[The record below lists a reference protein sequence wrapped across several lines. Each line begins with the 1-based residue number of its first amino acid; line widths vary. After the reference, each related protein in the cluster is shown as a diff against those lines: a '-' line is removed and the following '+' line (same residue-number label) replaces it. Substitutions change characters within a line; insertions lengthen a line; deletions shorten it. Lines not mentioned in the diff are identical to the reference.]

1 MAVAQGVSKQ
11 LAYKKQT
18 GKGSAASGS
27 GGQLLRRE
35 TATFSK
41 KRDTYSANEITSHQQ
56 HTGDTHGIASSE
68 ATINGLLSAGTY
80 AALFGSLLR
89 KDMTATSAITGLS
102 LTIAGSGPYTLTRG
116 SGDFLTGGIKIGDV
130 VRITAGTYTGVAR
143 DINLLVTAVTATVL
157 TVIVVNGAALDA
169 QGPIASSTVTVVG
182 KKSRA
187 PVSGHTNDYYTFE
200 EWYADVSKSH
210 TWPDAQV
217 AKADVALP
225 STGNATVNLSLMGLG
240 QRTKGASQVLTSP
253 TAETSSSVLA
263 AIRGV
268 VLLGGTAYATVTAAN
283 LSIDAGMSA
292 GEAVI
297 GSNYRTDNQ
306 RGTVKVSGSVSILYE
321 DDTVGDIFDNEGA
334 TSLVLLIADDASNDA
349 EFVTFSMSRV
359 KIFGDDADDG
369 KKQIVRT
376 YPFTAE
382 INGAGGTALAN
393 DQTIIT
399 IQDSLAA

>member
-1 MAVAQGVSKQ
+1 MTVAQGVAKQ

-18 GKGSAASGS
+18 AKGSAASGS

-56 HTGDTHGIASSE
+56 HTGDTHGIAASD
-68 ATINGLLSAGTY
+68 ATINGLLSPGTY
-80 AALFGSLLR
+80 KDLLASLLR
-89 KDMTATSAITGLS
+89 KDMTATSDITGLS
-102 LTIAGSGPYTLTRG
+102 ITVAGTGPYTLTDA
-116 SGDFLTGGIKIGDV
+116 SATFLTDGIKNGDV
-130 VRITAGTYTGVAR
+130 VRLTAGSFAAGN
-143 DINLLVTAVTATVL
+143 DNNNLLVTAATETQL
-157 TVIVVNGAALDA
+157 TVIVVNGSDMTAE
-169 QGPIASSTVTVVG
+169 GPIASATLSVPG
-182 KKSRA
+182 KKTRA
-187 PVSGHTNDYYTFE
+187 PTSGHTNDYYTFE
-200 EWYADVSKSH
+200 EWYSDISKSH

-217 AKADVALP
+217 AKADIGLP
-225 STGNATVNLSLMGLG
+225 STGNATINFNLMGLG

-253 TAETSSSVLA
+253 TAETSTAILA

-268 VLLGGTAYATVTAAN
+268 VMVGGTQYATVTSAQV
-283 LSIDAGMSA
+283 SIDGGMSA

-306 RGTVKVSGSVSILYE
+306 RGTMKVSGTLTILYE

-334 TSLVLLIADDASNDA
+334 TSLVLLSAEDASDDA

-369 KKQIVRT
+369 KKQIVRS

-382 INGAGGTALAN
+382 INGAGGAALAN
-393 DQTIIT
+393 DQTICS
-399 IQDSLAA
+399 IQDSAA